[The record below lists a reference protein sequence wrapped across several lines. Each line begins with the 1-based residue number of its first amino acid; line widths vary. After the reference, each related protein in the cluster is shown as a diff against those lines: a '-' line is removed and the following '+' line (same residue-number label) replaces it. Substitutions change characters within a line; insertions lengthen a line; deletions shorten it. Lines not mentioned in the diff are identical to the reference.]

1 MGCMLFPTN
10 SQRYQ
15 SSQGIIAPLLNAYDI
30 FTLVNYFKIFPL
42 LLIECY
48 LPITNRRGENCRWF
62 GRFQPQLLSWAPS
75 SPLVL
80 QPGGWR
86 DSSGQQKSERARK
99 YGPGPRLR
107 FVSNRASILFRHP
120 RFEGNSRYWGEYAG
134 VWRLRPLL
142 KAFAAYVTNLCI
154 SSEGLWKYSICIL
167 RAIVSLWDTMQVAI
181 VIL

>member
-10 SQRYQ
+10 SQRCQ

-30 FTLVNYFKIFPL
+30 FTLVNYFKILPL
-42 LLIECY
+42 LLTDCY

-86 DSSGQQKSERARK
+86 DSSGQQKVKEQGSMGQ
-99 YGPGPRLR
+99 GPDWNLYQTEPGFYPDTLCLKEI
-107 FVSNRASILFRHP
+107 VGIGGICLGLEAVPPTESFR
-120 RFEGNSRYWGEYAG
+120 
-134 VWRLRPLL
+134 
-142 KAFAAYVTNLCI
+142 CI
-154 SSEGLWKYSICIL
+154 SN
-167 RAIVSLWDTMQVAI
+167 
-181 VIL
+181 